1 MIKELKIHLQN
12 IAKCYCKFNFILFT
26 AGESKQV
33 TTVKTVSE
41 RVSAEW
47 DR

>member
-12 IAKCYCKFNFILFT
+12 IAQCHCKFNFTFFT
-26 AGESKQV
+26 AWESVQV
-33 TTVKTVSE
+33 TAVKMVSE
-41 RVSAEW
+41 CVSVKW